1 VVGVADEQWG
11 ETPAAYLHVS
21 SLSAVDTAD
30 LEKWVDDRLARFKR
44 PRHVYVSE
52 DPIPRA
58 SKDAKVARGEIKVL
72 VRGWVADASTLPTNV
87 VKAGHHG

>member
-1 VVGVADEQWG
+1 M
-11 ETPAAYLHVS
+11 
-21 SLSAVDTAD
+21 DTAD
-30 LEKWVDDRLARFKR
+30 LEKWVDGRLARFER

-72 VRGWVADASTLPTNV
+72 VRGLGCRCVHPSDQRGEGGTS
-87 VKAGHHG
+87 